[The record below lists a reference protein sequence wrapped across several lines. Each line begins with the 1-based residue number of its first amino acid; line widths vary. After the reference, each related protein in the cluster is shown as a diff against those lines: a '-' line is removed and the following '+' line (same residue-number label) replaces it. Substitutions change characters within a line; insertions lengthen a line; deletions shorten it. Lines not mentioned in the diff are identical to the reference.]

1 MRNRIR
7 HFRKMHGLTL
17 QELADRMGTT
27 AQTISRIERQ
37 QLRLSTDWM
46 ERFAEVL
53 HVPVGELLEMAQR
66 PPLMI
71 AGIVAAD
78 GSIKEVPAEPLPF
91 DIPAERPVIV
101 RLGAPHGEYHL
112 GEILVCGRFD
122 GADIANAVGHD
133 CVVETTE
140 GNRALRRVIAGG
152 AAGTYTLVPII
163 SGAPV
168 RYHQNLNWA
177 ARVTWRLRRG

>member
-7 HFRKMHGLTL
+7 HFRKMHELTL
-17 QELADRMGTT
+17 QDLADRMGTT

-53 HVPVGELLEMAQR
+53 HVPVGDLLETAQR
-66 PPLMI
+66 PPLLI
-71 AGIVAAD
+71 GGIIMTD
-78 GSIKEVPAEPLPF
+78 GSLKETPSEPLAF
-91 DIPAERPVIV
+91 DVPVERPVIV

-112 GEILVCGRFD
+112 GEILVCSRFD
-122 GADIANAVGHD
+122 GADIANAVGYD

-140 GNRALRRVIAGG
+140 GHRALRRAIAGG
-152 AAGTYTLVPII
+152 STGTYTLVPLI

-168 RYHQNLNWA
+168 RYHQTLNWA
-177 ARVTWRLRRG
+177 ARVIWRLRRA

>member
-1 MRNRIR
+1 
-7 HFRKMHGLTL
+7 
-17 QELADRMGTT
+17 MGTT

-53 HVPVGELLEMAQR
+53 HVPVGDLLETAQR
-66 PPLMI
+66 PPLLI
-71 AGIVAAD
+71 AGIVMAD
-78 GSIKEVPAEPLPF
+78 GALKEIPAEPLAF
-91 DIPAERPVIV
+91 DVPVERPVIV

-112 GEILVCGRFD
+112 GETLVCARFD

-133 CVVETTE
+133 CVVETSE
-140 GNRALRRVIAGG
+140 GHRALRRVIAGG
-152 AAGTYTLVPII
+152 PAGTYTLVPLI

-168 RYHQNLNWA
+168 RYHQHLNWA
-177 ARVTWRLRRG
+177 ARVTWRLRHA